1 MLVPVGRVHARRAV
15 LYPPSSSAPPGPRC
29 AVPMTILNLY
39 FMQGSIK
46 ECVVAS
52 EQDRDLLCTLQPSR
66 IVTMLLSMLTSAA
79 LFRYLAAPCVLTCS
93 PCTII

>member
-1 MLVPVGRVHARRAV
+1 
-15 LYPPSSSAPPGPRC
+15 
-29 AVPMTILNLY
+29 MTILNLY

>member
-1 MLVPVGRVHARRAV
+1 
-15 LYPPSSSAPPGPRC
+15 
-29 AVPMTILNLY
+29 MTILNLY

-79 LFRYLAAPCVLTCS
+79 LFRYTLRFDRSLCALPGVL
-93 PCTII
+93 